1 MLTSFLTQDIVFCG
15 PVCYNMWCDAGSFHY
30 VGGRSHGQETTHQTR
45 QMEVETHENHQHQI
59 DEKPGRQAVLRLFL
73 GWRDPVPLGPESA
86 FAVAPG
92 PGKRGVPVLTCPG
105 DLSGQG

>member
-1 MLTSFLTQDIVFCG
+1 
-15 PVCYNMWCDAGSFHY
+15 
-30 VGGRSHGQETTHQTR
+30 
-45 QMEVETHENHQHQI
+45 MEVETHENHQYQI

>member
-1 MLTSFLTQDIVFCG
+1 
-15 PVCYNMWCDAGSFHY
+15 
-30 VGGRSHGQETTHQTR
+30 
-45 QMEVETHENHQHQI
+45 MEVETHENHQHQI
-59 DEKPGRQAVLRLFL
+59 DEKPGGQAVLRLFL

-86 FAVAPG
+86 FTVAPG